1 MDAKNIIDIFGGAQ
15 KVVSITRLS
24 KGRISQWIKNNEI
37 PRSWMLA
44 FHYMNPEKIPH
55 PDNTEKK
62 DGQ

>member
-1 MDAKNIIDIFGGAQ
+1 MDAKNIIDILGGAQ

-44 FHYMNPEKIPH
+44 FHYMKPEKIPH
-55 PDNTEKK
+55 PDNTEK